1 MARIT
6 VEDCQK
12 VIKDRFEIIKIAAK
26 RAREIQEG
34 APSPIDGE
42 GHKPPVIALKEIAE
56 GYLTADGITFPE
68 EDSEAS

>member
-6 VEDCQK
+6 IEDCQK
-12 VIKDRFEIIKIAAK
+12 NVKDRFEIIRIAAK

-34 APSPIDGE
+34 SPSPIQNTS

-56 GYLTADGITFPE
+56 GYLTADGVIFPDE
-68 EDSEAS
+68 EME